1 MSTWYTS
8 EKPSPLHPSNSLSR
22 IQWLQLLSLLPV
34 SIAAVFNAGCQ
45 YLAAL
50 ALNPNI
56 ETSDLRSSMVRGLG
70 VNFQDPGFYDLLVAG
85 LAHLVP
91 ILLLALIT
99 GGVWERIIADKRKR
113 PLEPGYI
120 VIALIFTLLLP
131 GAAPFSHVVFGM
143 SFAIVVGKGIFGG
156 EGKTFLSPALLG
168 IAIVQISFP
177 SAAGLHPLWNG
188 LTGYG
193 GSEAIALYHRGG
205 EAALA
210 SADIGLWS
218 AFIGSTPGP
227 MGTTSV
233 FAIALGAGLLL
244 FTRVIAWRLLLAQ
257 IIGLVVTAT
266 LFNAMG
272 AESGASAMSANW
284 HLLLGSFAFGAVYLA
299 CDPVASSC
307 TNPGRWIQGLF
318 IGALLVLIR
327 VVNPTHPDAVIPVI
341 LLASILA
348 PLIDYA
354 VISVNVRARARRHV

>member
-1 MSTWYTS
+1 MANWY
-8 EKPSPLHPSNSLSR
+8 SNNGLWR
-22 IQWLQLLSLLPV
+22 IHKLQLLSLLPV
-34 SIAAVFNAGCQ
+34 SIAAVFNTGYQ

-50 ALNPNI
+50 ALNPDMA
-56 ETSDLRSSMVRGLG
+56 TDGLRSSIVRGLG
-70 VNFQDPGFYDLLVAG
+70 ASYQDPGFYDLLAAG
-85 LAHLVP
+85 LAHMVP
-91 ILLLALIT
+91 ILLVALIT
-99 GGVWERIIADKRKR
+99 GGVWERIIADQRKR
-113 PLEPGYI
+113 PLESGYL
-120 VIALIFTLLLP
+120 VIALLFTLLLP

-143 SFAIVVGKGIFGG
+143 SFAILVGKGIFGG
-156 EGKTFLSPALLG
+156 EGKTFLSPALLA

-177 SAAGLHPLWNG
+177 SAAGLHPLWQG
-188 LTGYG
+188 LAGYG

-210 SADIGLWS
+210 SADISLWS
-218 AFIGSTPGP
+218 AFIGITPGA

-244 FTRVIAWRLLLAQ
+244 FTRIIAWRLLLAQ

-266 LFNAMG
+266 LFNILG
-272 AESGASAMSANW
+272 SGSGASAMPANW

-318 IGALLVLIR
+318 IGALVVLIR
-327 VVNPTHPDAVIPVI
+327 VINPTHPDAVIVVI

-348 PLIDYA
+348 PLIDYV
-354 VISVNVRARARRHV
+354 VISVNVRTRARRHV